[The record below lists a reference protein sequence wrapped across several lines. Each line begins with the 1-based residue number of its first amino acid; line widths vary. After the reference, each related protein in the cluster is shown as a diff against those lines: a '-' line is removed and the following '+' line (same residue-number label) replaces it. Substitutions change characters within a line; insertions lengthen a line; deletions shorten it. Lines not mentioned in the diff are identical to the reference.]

1 MVLTHFSS
9 QFSFTPR
16 QKSYLLLFTIL
27 TPLCNTCL
35 IALHYTTR
43 STSTLSSSSLLYATL
58 LLLVLLPLIST
69 YHPSASYLIFLS
81 TIYWTLDYPHH
92 QTPSLTSKEKNTHS
106 VVSDR

>member
-35 IALHYTTR
+35 IALHYTT
-43 STSTLSSSSLLYATL
+43 LSNIQPIHFLSPIHHFSIRYAPSSFLYTTL
-58 LLLVLLPLIST
+58 LRTVD
-69 YHPSASYLIFLS
+69 
-81 TIYWTLDYPHH
+81 LDGCRFVYV
-92 QTPSLTSKEKNTHS
+92 SLW
-106 VVSDR
+106 